1 MVVAANSVNKD
12 VENRIVEALVVEPI
26 WDGTELADIKVHIG
40 TNLFK
45 LFLVWVRV
53 SIGNVFLA
61 NFCVNARNDGVD
73 EIDEKLY
80 SINDKNKL
88 QEIEEIH
95 DNRVVSVDEDIVYD
109 ENLWVVQQIQKV
121 FVEIAIW
128 DHVNT

>member
-1 MVVAANSVNKD
+1 M
-12 VENRIVEALVVEPI
+12 
-26 WDGTELADIKVHIG
+26 
-40 TNLFK
+40 
-45 LFLVWVRV
+45 

-109 ENLWVVQQIQKV
+109 ENL
-121 FVEIAIW
+121 
-128 DHVNT
+128 